1 MIGITASGGLARY
14 RLGRSKFS
22 HTLQPSPDLGGRKE
36 EIPRPLIAYLG
47 PADLPVGHWCYARL
61 CNWAVYQPVVS
72 FKPYKRRNL

>member
-14 RLGRSKFS
+14 RLGRSKFP

-47 PADLPVGHWCYARL
+47 PDESAGWPLVL
-61 CNWAVYQPVVS
+61 CPFVQLGCS
-72 FKPYKRRNL
+72 STGGQLQTL